1 MLKKI
6 LKFRSIIESLIE
18 LQIYDIVSRKRKV
31 WKDQIYSKIDEK
43 ERERHSLLNEI
54 SIELL
59 VHQTRF

>member
-18 LQIYDIVSRKRKV
+18 LQIYDIVSRKV